1 MAKIDG
7 KKIIEYLKILGL
19 STENV
24 LTQEELNRNKR
35 KAAKYY
41 HPDNKETGNR
51 EMFEKVME
59 AYDYCSENL
68 DYVNEQIKAKFT
80 INASD
85 FSSPEEKEFYFTA
98 MKVVACMKIFGF
110 DPSIQIK
117 RSALETQYN
126 NLVILFRDILRDY
139 KRLNIVKD
147 AYTFLIANFDTANLI
162 IASRFEYALY
172 KKAKAQADE
181 MKREQARREEEA
193 RLAREK
199 LERERR
205 EKEAEKQRKLEERL
219 KKEAHEAQII
229 YKNSLEEEL
238 DKIVFSKYSD
248 KNKNALRV
256 LINVY
261 REKSSAIKNKLD
273 ADSNI
278 RSFKNELHR
287 IRTLIQEKISRRKLA
302 LYISIPTICALI
314 ISLSISIPLSVARNR
329 KQATYD
335 DAISLMISGRYDEA
349 KNVFNT
355 LDGFNSSNSKSNVC
369 RGLST
374 LKKAKETNNQELL
387 VEGIKTIVSSET
399 VHISYKDTL
408 SQTKSSS
415 KQTYGDREENIWNS
429 NFELYKPVHKG
440 YTFTYWD
447 ISSFTYSENQTKLS
461 LISNW
466 NIAEYKIDYNLNG
479 GINNDENPSK
489 FTYFSKNIELKDPTK
504 EGYTFKGWLNS
515 YNRKVTTIYT
525 SECYNVSLTAT
536 WEPNKYIVT
545 FDANGGKVN
554 IDSLLIT
561 FDSSYQL
568 PTPTKNQSNFIGW
581 YDENGIKW
589 DMSGV
594 MNVSHPT
601 VLSARWDLISYQIT
615 YNLDGGVNN
624 SSNPSTYTYEDEVIL
639 ENPIK
644 ENYLFVGWLN
654 NEKHFTKIEK
664 HSVGDIELTAKWVE
678 YIDSNKYDF
687 EITDGK
693 AIIKKYKGTETNVV
707 VPYGVTE
714 IRYRAFEN
722 KTSIRSVVIPGSVVQ
737 IGNNCFTGCSNMID
751 LTVPFVGSSYSNV
764 NSLDYFFGRA
774 NNGYN
779 NKVNLPNSLKKV
791 TISGERE
798 TVVKSQCFYDCTYL
812 ENVVIG
818 DNVCSLGRYSFGH
831 SKALTSVT
839 IPSSVSTFYDY
850 VFYDCTALS
859 NINYLGT
866 KEQWLNITKGEYWNS
881 SVPATY
887 VHCVDGDCLL

>member
-139 KRLNIVKD
+139 KKLNIVKD

-172 KKAKAQADE
+172 KKAKAQANE
-181 MKREQARREEEA
+181 MKREQARREEEI

-199 LERERR
+199 LDRERR

-229 YKNSLEEEL
+229 YRNSLEEEV

-278 RSFKNELHR
+278 RCFKNELHR
-287 IRTLIQEKISRRKLA
+287 IRTLIQEKIFRRKLA

-314 ISLSISIPLSVARNR
+314 TSLSISIPLSIVRNR
-329 KQATYD
+329 KQETYN

-369 RGLST
+369 KGLST

-387 VEGIKTIVSSET
+387 VEGIKTIVSSEI

-440 YTFTYWD
+440 YTFTYWG
-447 ISSFTYSENQTKLS
+447 ISSFSYSENQTKLS
-461 LISNW
+461 LTSNW

-479 GINNDENPSK
+479 GINNNDNPS
-489 FTYFSKNIELKDPTK
+489 TYTLFSDDITLKDPTRV
-504 EGYTFKGWLNS
+504 GYTFNGWYDS
-515 YNRKVTTIYT
+515 TKHKVTTIYT
-525 SECYNVSLTAT
+525 SDCKNLYLSADWIANKYQITLNPGGGSVSTNSLTVAYDAQYQLPVPRKYYSDFLGWYDEEGKKWELSGTLGVAHSLVLTAHWEYTKYEITYVLNGGTNNPNNPLTYTYDDEIVLEQPSKSSSIFVGWLKNGKYVTKIDRHSFGDITLTAT
-536 WEPNKYIVT
+536 WIA
-545 FDANGGKVN
+545 D
-554 IDSLLIT
+554 I
-561 FDSSYQL
+561 
-568 PTPTKNQSNFIGW
+568 
-581 YDENGIKW
+581 DEN
-589 DMSGV
+589 
-594 MNVSHPT
+594 
-601 VLSARWDLISYQIT
+601 
-615 YNLDGGVNN
+615 
-624 SSNPSTYTYEDEVIL
+624 
-639 ENPIK
+639 
-644 ENYLFVGWLN
+644 
-654 NEKHFTKIEK
+654 
-664 HSVGDIELTAKWVE
+664 
-678 YIDSNKYDF
+678 DF
-687 EITDGK
+687 EYTVNDGYIT
-693 AIIKKYKGTETNVV
+693 IVRYKGTKSNVILPDGVIEIQQGAFENNTSINSVV
-707 VPYGVTE
+707 VP
-714 IRYRAFEN
+714 
-722 KTSIRSVVIPGSVVQ
+722 GSVNK
-737 IGNNCFTGCSNMID
+737 IGKNCFKGCNNLRN
-751 LTVPFVGSSYSNV
+751 LTVPFIGSAYTKTTA
-764 NSLDYFFGRA
+764 LEYFFGPT
-774 NNGYN
+774 NTGYN
-779 NKVNLPNSLKKV
+779 NKTNVPSSLKTV
-791 TISGERE
+791 TVTGNVRTIIPD
-798 TVVKSQCFYDCTYL
+798 QCFYECKSLETINIG
-812 ENVVIG
+812 ENVA
-818 DNVCSLGRYSFGH
+818 SLGRYSFYNC
-831 SKALTSVT
+831 SSLTQINLALCVEK
-839 IPSSVSTFYDY
+839 FYDY
-850 VFYDCTALS
+850 VFYNCSAL
-859 NINYLGT
+859 NTINYDGT
-866 KEQWLNITKGEYWNS
+866 MKEWSDIEKGTLWRS
-881 SVPATY
+881 FVPAKT
-887 VHCVDGDCLL
+887 VHCNDGDCPL